1 MVFDWTVEKIETRG
15 TLSMIAKLTPEANSL
30 RTFGADLH
38 QFLDLYEAAHP
49 QEVVHVEEPLCAD
62 WEITALAMKLEKAQ
76 RFPIL
81 VCHNVIVEGRPAEMP
96 LVTFLMASRLRLAR
110 TFGVEARAAG
120 VACYE
125 RVQRRIPPVVV
136 SRDQAPVKQVVKTG
150 TDIDVRRL
158 PAPLHHR
165 MDPGRYITEG
175 FFLTFNRHSG
185 RDNSALQR
193 GWLAGRDEIRVFLG
207 PSTHNAHNLRHYEE
221 NGEDMPAAYW
231 IGHHPLAV
239 LGAATHVGPDESHY
253 ETAGGTH
260 GMPLRLVPSET
271 LGDKFLV
278 PADAEVV
285 IEGYMPKD
293 KRKPEGPFGEYTR
306 HVGPQRWCPLL
317 KVTAVTSR
325 KNAYWDDVMVGHT
338 HWISSLTKEGAV
350 LELVKHSVPGIK
362 AVHVPMSGCGVSHV
376 YIQMRKTVEGQGKT
390 AAAAAL
396 SGFFDIKHAFV
407 FDEDVDIFD
416 EREVLVALATRFQ
429 ADRDLV
435 LLPGMNGSPLDPSAP
450 ERNVTAKAG
459 FDCTKPL
466 GKPFAERLAISD
478 EVLSR
483 IDPLKIIGEK
493 RWGQI
498 PVEPWG

>member
-1 MVFDWTVEKIETRG
+1 M
-15 TLSMIAKLTPEANSL
+15 AKPMPAPAQSSTNG
-30 RTFGADLH
+30 FGADLH
-38 QFLDLYEAAHP
+38 QFLESYEAAYP
-49 QEVVHVEEPLCAD
+49 GEVVHIEEPLRAD
-62 WEITALAMKLEKAQ
+62 WEITALAIKFEKAQ

-81 VCHNVIVEGRPAEMP
+81 VCHNVLVDGRRAELP

-110 TFGVEARAAG
+110 TLGVEVHRAGAG
-120 VACYE
+120 CYE
-125 RVQRRIPPVVV
+125 RVQKRVKPIVV
-136 SRDQAPVKQVVKTG
+136 SREQAPVKQVVEKG
-150 TDIDVRRL
+150 SDIDVRRF

-175 FFLTFNRHSG
+175 FFLSFNRDSG
-185 RDNSALQR
+185 LDNSALQR
-193 GWLAGRDEIRVFLG
+193 GWLVDRDEIRVFLG
-207 PSTHNAHNLRHYEE
+207 PSTHNAHNLRQCEE

-231 IGHHPLAV
+231 IGHHPLAL

-253 ETAGGTH
+253 ETAGGTL
-260 GMPLRLVPSET
+260 GAPLRLVASET
-271 LGDKFLV
+271 LGEKFLV
-278 PADAEVV
+278 PADAEIV
-285 IEGYMPKD
+285 IEGYMPKGQ
-293 KRKPEGPFGEYTR
+293 RKPEGPFGEYTR

-317 KVTAVTSR
+317 KVTAVTYR
-325 KNAYWDDVMVGHT
+325 KDAYWDDVMVGHT

-350 LELVKHSVPGIK
+350 AELVKHSVPGIR

-416 EREVLVALATRFQ
+416 EREVLLALATRFQ

-435 LLPGMNGSPLDPSAP
+435 LLSGMNGSPLDPSAP

-466 GKPFAERLAISD
+466 SQPFAERLAISD

-483 IDPLKIIGEK
+483 IDPLKIIGQK
-493 RWGQI
+493 RWEQI

>member
-1 MVFDWTVEKIETRG
+1 LARP
-15 TLSMIAKLTPEANSL
+15 LSPSTEFAVNA
-30 RTFGADLH
+30 FGGDLH
-38 QFLDLYEAAHP
+38 QFIEQYETAYP
-49 QEVVHVEEPLCAD
+49 QEVLHIDEPLRAE

-81 VCHNVIVEGRPAEMP
+81 VCHNVIVDGKRTELP

-110 TFGVEARAAG
+110 AFGVDVRGAG

-125 RVQRRIPPVVV
+125 RVQKRIKPVIVA
-136 SRDQAPVKQVVKTG
+136 RTQAPVKQVVKKG
-150 TDIDVRRL
+150 ADIDVRRF

-175 FFLTFNRHSG
+175 FFLSFNRDNDL
-185 RDNSALQR
+185 DNSALQR
-193 GWLAGRDEIRVFLG
+193 GWLADRDEIRVFLG
-207 PSTHNAHNLRHYEE
+207 PSTHNAHNLRQYEE
-221 NGEDMPAAYW
+221 SGEDMPAVYW
-231 IGHHPLAV
+231 IGHHPLVV
-239 LGAATHVGPDESHY
+239 LGAATHVGPDESHF
-253 ETAGGTH
+253 ETAGGTF
-260 GMPLRLVPSET
+260 GAPLRLVASET

-285 IEGYMPKD
+285 IEGYVPKGQ
-293 KRKPEGPFGEYTR
+293 RKPEGPFGEYTR

-317 KVTAVTSR
+317 KVTAVTYR
-325 KNAYWDDVMVGHT
+325 KDAYWDDVMVGHT

-350 LELVKHSVPGIK
+350 LELVKHSVPNIK

-407 FDEDVDIFD
+407 FDDDIDIFD
-416 EREVLVALATRFQ
+416 EREVLLAVATRFQ
-429 ADRDLV
+429 ADRGLV

-466 GKPFAERLAISD
+466 GKPFAERLAISA

-483 IDPLKIIGEK
+483 VDPLKIIGEK
-493 RWGQI
+493 RWSEI

>member
-1 MVFDWTVEKIETRG
+1 
-15 TLSMIAKLTPEANSL
+15 
-30 RTFGADLH
+30 
-38 QFLDLYEAAHP
+38 
-49 QEVVHVEEPLCAD
+49 
-62 WEITALAMKLEKAQ
+62 
-76 RFPIL
+76 
-81 VCHNVIVEGRPAEMP
+81 
-96 LVTFLMASRLRLAR
+96 
-110 TFGVEARAAG
+110 
-120 VACYE
+120 
-125 RVQRRIPPVVV
+125 
-136 SRDQAPVKQVVKTG
+136 
-150 TDIDVRRL
+150 
-158 PAPLHHR
+158 

-185 RDNSALQR
+185 LDNSALQR
-193 GWLAGRDEIRVFLG
+193 GWLTDRDEIRVFLG
-207 PSTHNAHNLRHYEE
+207 PSTHNAHNLREHEE

-253 ETAGGTH
+253 ETAGGTLCV
-260 GMPLRLVPSET
+260 PLRLVASET
-271 LGDKFLV
+271 LGENFLV
-278 PADAEVV
+278 PADSEVV
-285 IEGYMPKD
+285 IEGYMPKGQ
-293 KRKPEGPFGEYTR
+293 RKPEGPFGEYTR

-317 KVTAVTSR
+317 KVTAVTYR
-325 KNAYWDDVMVGHT
+325 KDAYWDDVMVGHT

-350 LELVKHSVPGIK
+350 AELVKHSVPGIR

-376 YIQMRKTVEGQGKT
+376 YIQMRKTVEGHGKT
-390 AAAAAL
+390 AAATAL

-416 EREVLVALATRFQ
+416 EREVLLALATRFQ
-429 ADRDLV
+429 ADRGLV

-466 GKPFAERLAISD
+466 GKPFAERLSISE

-493 RWGQI
+493 RWERI